1 MYRCAFLRVF
11 RIFASLNFSER
22 AAASAATKKMNNT
35 LAAQLAVM
43 LFCIIMSGYFSATET
58 AFSTFNRAKIKT
70 LAERGNKKASKVLK
84 IAENYDKLIST
95 VLIGNNIVNI
105 TLASLGTIVF
115 VNLMGDVGATVSTAV
130 ITVVVLIFGEISPK
144 SIAKDCPEKFA
155 MFSSSLISVLIK
167 VFTPLNF
174 LFSQWKKLLAK
185 MFKIQ
190 SDSKM
195 SQEELLTLV
204 EEVSQDGSIDSGEGD
219 LLRNA
224 IEFTE
229 LRAEDILTHR
239 VDLVGVSV
247 EATKEEIAALFTET
261 KYSRL
266 LVYKDNMDSIV
277 GVIHQKDLYEGT
289 GLTVKPLK
297 EIIAPAIYI
306 HQFEKI
312 NDILKTLQREKSH
325 VAVVVDEYGGTLG
338 IVTMEDILEE
348 LVGDIWDEH
357 DEVEEEFRQLSENT
371 YRVDCDVTMDDFC
384 AFFDIRAEYESVSLS
399 GWIMEQLER
408 VPEKGDKLTIDNL
421 DITVNE
427 IGSHRAESVIVKV
440 REKKTEDDE

>member
-1 MYRCAFLRVF
+1 MRFTRPP
-11 RIFASLNFSER
+11 FAKIIER
-22 AAASAATKKMNNT
+22 AVRQIPQNKKLYNT
-35 LAAQLAVM
+35 MAAQLAIM
-43 LFCIIMSGYFSATET
+43 LFCIIMSAYFSATET
-58 AFSTFNRAKIKT
+58 AFSTFNRAKLKP

-105 TLASLGTIVF
+105 ALASLGTLVF
-115 VNLMGDVGATVSTAV
+115 VNLIGDAGATVSTVV
-130 ITVVVLIFGEISPK
+130 ITVLVLIFGEISPK

-155 MFSSSLISVLIK
+155 MFAAPLIGFLMK

-174 LFSQWKKLLAK
+174 IFSQWKKLLAK
-185 MFKIQ
+185 MFRIQ

-195 SQEELLTLV
+195 SQEELLTIV
-204 EEVSQDGSIDSGEGD
+204 EEASQDGGIDSGEGD

-239 VDLVGVSV
+239 VDLEGVSV
-247 EATKEEIAALFTET
+247 EATKEEIAAAFTET

-266 LVYKDNMDSIV
+266 LVYKENMDSIV
-277 GVIHQKDLYEGT
+277 GVIHQKDLYSGT
-289 GLTVKPLK
+289 GLTKKPLK
-297 EIIAPAIYI
+297 DIIAPAIYI

-312 NDILKTLQREKSH
+312 SDILKTLQREKSH

-357 DEVEEEFRQLSENT
+357 DEVEEDFRQLSENT
-371 YRVDCDVTMDDFC
+371 YRVDCNVTMDDFC

-408 VPEKGDKLTIDNL
+408 VPEKGDRLQIENL

-440 REKKTEDDE
+440 NGKKTDDDE

>member
-1 MYRCAFLRVF
+1 M
-11 RIFASLNFSER
+11 
-22 AAASAATKKMNNT
+22 
-35 LAAQLAVM
+35 AAQLAIM
-43 LFCIIMSGYFSATET
+43 LFCIIMSAYFSATET
-58 AFSTFNRAKIKT
+58 AFSTFNRAKLKP

-84 IAENYDKLIST
+84 LAENYDKLIST
-95 VLIGNNIVNI
+95 ILIGNNIVNI
-105 TLASLGTIVF
+105 ALASLGTLVF
-115 VNLMGDVGATVSTAV
+115 VNLIGDAGATVSTVV
-130 ITVVVLIFGEISPK
+130 ITVLVLIFGEISPK

-155 MFSSSLISVLIK
+155 MFAAPLIGFLVK

-174 LFSQWKKLLAK
+174 IFSQWKKLLAK
-185 MFKIQ
+185 MFRIQ

-195 SQEELLTLV
+195 SQEELLTIV
-204 EEVSQDGSIDSGEGD
+204 EEASQDGGIDSGEGD

-239 VDLVGVSV
+239 VDLEGVSV
-247 EATKEEIAALFTET
+247 EATKEEIAAAFTET

-266 LVYKDNMDSIV
+266 LVYKENMDSIV
-277 GVIHQKDLYEGT
+277 GVIHQKDLYSGT
-289 GLTVKPLK
+289 GLTKKPLK
-297 EIIAPAIYI
+297 DIIAPAIHI

-312 NDILKTLQREKSH
+312 SDILKTLQREKSH

-357 DEVEEEFRQLSENT
+357 DEVEEDFRQLSENT
-371 YRVDCDVTMDDFC
+371 YRVDCNVTMDDFC

-408 VPEKGDKLTIDNL
+408 VPEKGDRLQIENL

-440 REKKTEDDE
+440 NGKKTDDDE

>member
-1 MYRCAFLRVF
+1 
-11 RIFASLNFSER
+11 
-22 AAASAATKKMNNT
+22 MNNT
-35 LAAQLAVM
+35 MAVQLAIM
-43 LFCIIMSGYFSATET
+43 LFCIIMSAYFSATET
-58 AFSTFNRAKIKT
+58 AFSTFNRAKLKP

-84 IAENYDKLIST
+84 LAENYDKLIST
-95 VLIGNNIVNI
+95 ILIGNNIVNI
-105 TLASLGTIVF
+105 ALASLGTLVF
-115 VNLMGDVGATVSTAV
+115 VNLIGDAGATVSTVV
-130 ITVVVLIFGEISPK
+130 ITVLVLIFGEISPK

-155 MFSSSLISVLIK
+155 MFAAPLIGFLVK

-174 LFSQWKKLLAK
+174 IFSQWKKLLAR
-185 MFKIQ
+185 MFRIQ

-195 SQEELLTLV
+195 SQEELLTIV
-204 EEVSQDGSIDSGEGD
+204 EEASQDGGIDSGEGD

-239 VDLVGVSV
+239 VDLEGVSV
-247 EATKEEIAALFTET
+247 EATKEEIAAAFTET

-266 LVYKDNMDSIV
+266 LVYKENMDSIV
-277 GVIHQKDLYEGT
+277 GVIHQKDLYSGT
-289 GLTVKPLK
+289 GLTKKPLK
-297 EIIAPAIYI
+297 DIIAPAIYI

-312 NDILKTLQREKSH
+312 SDILKTLQREKSH

-357 DEVEEEFRQLSENT
+357 DEVEEDFRQLSENT
-371 YRVDCDVTMDDFC
+371 YRVDCNVTMDDFC

-408 VPEKGDKLTIDNL
+408 VPERATDFKLKIL
-421 DITVNE
+421 I
-427 IGSHRAESVIVKV
+427 
-440 REKKTEDDE
+440 

>member
-1 MYRCAFLRVF
+1 MAV
-11 RIFASLNFSER
+11 
-22 AAASAATKKMNNT
+22 
-35 LAAQLAVM
+35 QLAIM
-43 LFCIIMSGYFSATET
+43 LFCIIMSAYFSATET
-58 AFSTFNRAKIKT
+58 AFSTFNRAKLKP

-84 IAENYDKLIST
+84 LAENYDKLIST
-95 VLIGNNIVNI
+95 ILIGNNIVNI
-105 TLASLGTIVF
+105 ALASLGTLVF
-115 VNLMGDVGATVSTAV
+115 VNLIGDAGATVSTVV
-130 ITVVVLIFGEISPK
+130 ITVLVLIFGEISPK

-155 MFSSSLISVLIK
+155 MFAAPLIGFLVK

-174 LFSQWKKLLAK
+174 IFSQWKKLLAR
-185 MFKIQ
+185 MFRIQ

-195 SQEELLTLV
+195 SQEELLTIV
-204 EEVSQDGSIDSGEGD
+204 EEASQDGGIDSGEGD

-239 VDLVGVSV
+239 VDLEGVSV
-247 EATKEEIAALFTET
+247 EATKEEIAAAFTET

-266 LVYKDNMDSIV
+266 LVYKENMDSIV
-277 GVIHQKDLYEGT
+277 GVIHQKDLYSGT
-289 GLTVKPLK
+289 GLTKKPLK
-297 EIIAPAIYI
+297 DIIAPAIHI

-312 NDILKTLQREKSH
+312 SDILKTLQREKSH

-357 DEVEEEFRQLSENT
+357 DEVEEDFRQLSENT
-371 YRVDCDVTMDDFC
+371 YRVDCNVTMDDFC

-408 VPEKGDKLTIDNL
+408 VPEKGDRLQIENL

-440 REKKTEDDE
+440 NGKKTDDDE

>member
-1 MYRCAFLRVF
+1 M
-11 RIFASLNFSER
+11 
-22 AAASAATKKMNNT
+22 
-35 LAAQLAVM
+35 AAQLAIM
-43 LFCIIMSGYFSATET
+43 LFCIIMSAYFSATET
-58 AFSTFNRAKIKT
+58 AFSTFNRAKLKT

-105 TLASLGTIVF
+105 TLASLGTLVF
-115 VNLMGDVGATVSTAV
+115 VNLIGDAGATVSTVV
-130 ITVVVLIFGEISPK
+130 ITVLVLIFGEISPK

-155 MFSSSLISVLIK
+155 MFAAPLIGFLVK

-174 LFSQWKKLLAK
+174 IFSQWKKLLAK
-185 MFKIQ
+185 MFRIQ

-195 SQEELLTLV
+195 SQEELLTIV
-204 EEVSQDGSIDSGEGD
+204 EEASQDGGIDSGEGD

-239 VDLVGVSV
+239 VDLEGVSV
-247 EATKEEIAALFTET
+247 EATKEEIAAAFTET

-266 LVYKDNMDSIV
+266 LVYKENMDSIV
-277 GVIHQKDLYEGT
+277 GVIHQKDLYSGT
-289 GLTVKPLK
+289 GLTKKPLK
-297 EIIAPAIYI
+297 DIIAPAIYI

-312 NDILKTLQREKSH
+312 SDILKTLQREKSH

-357 DEVEEEFRQLSENT
+357 DEVEEDFRQLSENT
-371 YRVDCDVTMDDFC
+371 YRVDCNVTMDDFC

-408 VPEKGDKLTIDNL
+408 VPEKGDRLQIENL

-440 REKKTEDDE
+440 NGKKTDDDE

>member
-1 MYRCAFLRVF
+1 MRFTRPP
-11 RIFASLNFSER
+11 FAKIIER
-22 AAASAATKKMNNT
+22 AVRQIPQNKKMNNT
-35 LAAQLAVM
+35 MAAQLAIM
-43 LFCIIMSGYFSATET
+43 LFCIIMSAYFSATET
-58 AFSTFNRAKIKT
+58 AFSTFNRAKLKP

-105 TLASLGTIVF
+105 ALASLGTLVF
-115 VNLMGDVGATVSTAV
+115 VNLIGDAGATVSTMV
-130 ITVVVLIFGEISPK
+130 ITVLVLIFGEISPK

-155 MFSSSLISVLIK
+155 MFAAPLIGFLMK

-174 LFSQWKKLLAK
+174 IFSQWKKLLAK
-185 MFKIQ
+185 MFRIQ

-195 SQEELLTLV
+195 SQEELLTIV
-204 EEVSQDGSIDSGEGD
+204 EEASQDGGIDSGEGD

-239 VDLVGVSV
+239 VDLEGVSV
-247 EATKEEIAALFTET
+247 EATKEEIAAAFTET

-266 LVYKDNMDSIV
+266 LVYKENMDSIV
-277 GVIHQKDLYEGT
+277 GVIHQKDLYSGT
-289 GLTVKPLK
+289 GLTKKPLK
-297 EIIAPAIYI
+297 DIIAPAIYI

-312 NDILKTLQREKSH
+312 SDILKTLQREKSH

-357 DEVEEEFRQLSENT
+357 DEVEEDFRQLSENT
-371 YRVDCDVTMDDFC
+371 YRVDCNVTMDDFC

-408 VPEKGDKLTIDNL
+408 VPEKGDRLQIENL

-440 REKKTEDDE
+440 NGKKTDDDE

>member
-1 MYRCAFLRVF
+1 M
-11 RIFASLNFSER
+11 
-22 AAASAATKKMNNT
+22 
-35 LAAQLAVM
+35 AAQLAIM
-43 LFCIIMSGYFSATET
+43 LFCIIMSAYFSATET
-58 AFSTFNRAKIKT
+58 AFSTFNRAKLKT

-105 TLASLGTIVF
+105 ALASLGTLVF
-115 VNLMGDVGATVSTAV
+115 VNLIGDAGATVSTVV
-130 ITVVVLIFGEISPK
+130 ITVLVLIFGEISPK

-155 MFSSSLISVLIK
+155 MFAAPLIGFLVK

-174 LFSQWKKLLAK
+174 IFSQWKKLLAK
-185 MFKIQ
+185 MFRIQ

-195 SQEELLTLV
+195 SQEELLTIV
-204 EEVSQDGSIDSGEGD
+204 EEASQDGGIDSGEGD

-239 VDLVGVSV
+239 VDLEGVSV
-247 EATKEEIAALFTET
+247 EATKEEIAAAFTET

-266 LVYKDNMDSIV
+266 LVYKENMDSIV
-277 GVIHQKDLYEGT
+277 GVIHQKDLYSGT
-289 GLTVKPLK
+289 GLTKKPLK
-297 EIIAPAIYI
+297 DIIAPAIYI

-312 NDILKTLQREKSH
+312 SDILKTLQREKSH

-357 DEVEEEFRQLSENT
+357 DEVEEDFRQLSENT
-371 YRVDCDVTMDDFC
+371 YRVDCNVTMDDFC

-408 VPEKGDKLTIDNL
+408 VPEKGDRLQIENL

-440 REKKTEDDE
+440 NVKKTDDDE

>member
-1 MYRCAFLRVF
+1 MRFTRPP
-11 RIFASLNFSER
+11 FAKIIER
-22 AAASAATKKMNNT
+22 AVRQIPQNKKMNNT
-35 LAAQLAVM
+35 MAVQLAIM
-43 LFCIIMSGYFSATET
+43 LFCIIMSAYFSATET
-58 AFSTFNRAKIKT
+58 AFSTFNRAKLKP

-84 IAENYDKLIST
+84 LAENYDKLIST
-95 VLIGNNIVNI
+95 ILIGNNIVNI
-105 TLASLGTIVF
+105 ALASLGTLVF
-115 VNLMGDVGATVSTAV
+115 VNLIGDAGATVSTV
-130 ITVVVLIFGEISPK
+130 VVTVLVLIFGEISPK

-155 MFSSSLISVLIK
+155 MFAAPLIGFLVK

-174 LFSQWKKLLAK
+174 IFSQWKKLLAR
-185 MFKIQ
+185 MFRIQ

-195 SQEELLTLV
+195 SQEELLTIV
-204 EEVSQDGSIDSGEGD
+204 EEASQDGGIDSGEGD

-239 VDLVGVSV
+239 VDLEGVSV
-247 EATKEEIAALFTET
+247 EATKEEIAAAFTET

-266 LVYKDNMDSIV
+266 LVYKENMDSIV
-277 GVIHQKDLYEGT
+277 GVIHQKDLYSGT
-289 GLTVKPLK
+289 GLTKKPLK
-297 EIIAPAIYI
+297 DIIAPAIYI

-312 NDILKTLQREKSH
+312 SDILKTLQREKSH

-357 DEVEEEFRQLSENT
+357 DEVEEDFRQLSENT
-371 YRVDCDVTMDDFC
+371 YRVDCNVTMDDFC
-384 AFFDIRAEYESVSLS
+384 AFFDIHAEYESVSLS

-408 VPEKGDKLTIDNL
+408 VPEKGDRLQIENL

-440 REKKTEDDE
+440 NGKKTDDDE

>member
-1 MYRCAFLRVF
+1 M
-11 RIFASLNFSER
+11 
-22 AAASAATKKMNNT
+22 
-35 LAAQLAVM
+35 AAQLAIM
-43 LFCIIMSGYFSATET
+43 LFCIIMSAYFSATET
-58 AFSTFNRAKIKT
+58 AFSTFNRAKLKP

-105 TLASLGTIVF
+105 ALASLGTLVF
-115 VNLMGDVGATVSTAV
+115 VNLIGDAGATVSTVV
-130 ITVVVLIFGEISPK
+130 ITVLVLIFGEISPK

-155 MFSSSLISVLIK
+155 MFAAPLIGFLMK

-174 LFSQWKKLLAK
+174 IFSQWKKLLAK
-185 MFKIQ
+185 MFRIQ

-195 SQEELLTLV
+195 SQEELLTIV
-204 EEVSQDGSIDSGEGD
+204 EEASQDGGIDSGEGD

-239 VDLVGVSV
+239 VDLEGVSV
-247 EATKEEIAALFTET
+247 EATKEEIAAAFTET

-266 LVYKDNMDSIV
+266 LVYKENMDSIV
-277 GVIHQKDLYEGT
+277 GVIHQKDLYSGT
-289 GLTVKPLK
+289 GLTKKPLK
-297 EIIAPAIYI
+297 DIIAPAIYI

-312 NDILKTLQREKSH
+312 SDILKTLQREKSH

-357 DEVEEEFRQLSENT
+357 DEVEEDFRQLSENT
-371 YRVDCDVTMDDFC
+371 YRVDCNVTMDDFC

-408 VPEKGDKLTIDNL
+408 VPEKGDRLQIENL

-440 REKKTEDDE
+440 NGKKTDDDE

>member
-1 MYRCAFLRVF
+1 MRFTRPP
-11 RIFASLNFSER
+11 FAKIIER
-22 AAASAATKKMNNT
+22 AVRQIPQNKKMNNT
-35 LAAQLAVM
+35 MAVQLAIM
-43 LFCIIMSGYFSATET
+43 LFCIIMSAYFSATET
-58 AFSTFNRAKIKT
+58 AFSTFNRAKLKP

-84 IAENYDKLIST
+84 LAENYDKLIST
-95 VLIGNNIVNI
+95 ILIGNNIVNI
-105 TLASLGTIVF
+105 ALASLGTLVF
-115 VNLMGDVGATVSTAV
+115 VNLIGDAGATVSTVV
-130 ITVVVLIFGEISPK
+130 ITVLVLIFGEISPK

-155 MFSSSLISVLIK
+155 MFAAPLIGFLVK

-174 LFSQWKKLLAK
+174 IFSQWKKLLAK
-185 MFKIQ
+185 MFRIQ

-195 SQEELLTLV
+195 SQEELLTIV
-204 EEVSQDGSIDSGEGD
+204 EEASQDGGIDSGEGD

-239 VDLVGVSV
+239 VDLEGVSV
-247 EATKEEIAALFTET
+247 EATKEEIAAAFTET

-266 LVYKDNMDSIV
+266 LVYKENMDSIV
-277 GVIHQKDLYEGT
+277 GVIHQKDLYSGT
-289 GLTVKPLK
+289 GLTKKPLK
-297 EIIAPAIYI
+297 DIIAPAIYI

-312 NDILKTLQREKSH
+312 SDILKTLQREKSH

-357 DEVEEEFRQLSENT
+357 DEVEEDFRQLSENT
-371 YRVDCDVTMDDFC
+371 YRVDCNVTMDDFC
-384 AFFDIRAEYESVSLS
+384 AFFDIHAEYESVSLS

-408 VPEKGDKLTIDNL
+408 VPEKGDRLQIENL

-440 REKKTEDDE
+440 NGKKTDDDE

>member
-1 MYRCAFLRVF
+1 M
-11 RIFASLNFSER
+11 
-22 AAASAATKKMNNT
+22 
-35 LAAQLAVM
+35 AAQLAIM
-43 LFCIIMSGYFSATET
+43 LFCIIMSAYFSATET
-58 AFSTFNRAKIKT
+58 AFSTFNRAKLKT

-105 TLASLGTIVF
+105 ALASLGTLVF
-115 VNLMGDVGATVSTAV
+115 VNLIGDAGATVSTVV
-130 ITVVVLIFGEISPK
+130 ITVLVLIFGEISPK

-155 MFSSSLISVLIK
+155 MFAAPLIGFLMK

-174 LFSQWKKLLAK
+174 IFSQWKKLLAK
-185 MFKIQ
+185 MFRIQ

-195 SQEELLTLV
+195 SQEELLTIV
-204 EEVSQDGSIDSGEGD
+204 EEASQDGGIDSGEGD

-239 VDLVGVSV
+239 VDLEGVSV
-247 EATKEEIAALFTET
+247 EATKEEIAAAFTET

-266 LVYKDNMDSIV
+266 LVYKENMDSIV
-277 GVIHQKDLYEGT
+277 GVIHQKDLYSGT
-289 GLTVKPLK
+289 GLTKKPLK
-297 EIIAPAIYI
+297 DIIAPAIYI

-312 NDILKTLQREKSH
+312 SDILKTLQREKSH

-357 DEVEEEFRQLSENT
+357 DEVEEDFRQLSENT
-371 YRVDCDVTMDDFC
+371 YRVDCNVTMDDFC

-408 VPEKGDKLTIDNL
+408 VPEKGDRLQIENL

-440 REKKTEDDE
+440 NGKKTDDDE

>member
-1 MYRCAFLRVF
+1 MF
-11 RIFASLNFSER
+11 R
-22 AAASAATKKMNNT
+22 
-35 LAAQLAVM
+35 
-43 LFCIIMSGYFSATET
+43 
-58 AFSTFNRAKIKT
+58 
-70 LAERGNKKASKVLK
+70 
-84 IAENYDKLIST
+84 
-95 VLIGNNIVNI
+95 
-105 TLASLGTIVF
+105 
-115 VNLMGDVGATVSTAV
+115 
-130 ITVVVLIFGEISPK
+130 
-144 SIAKDCPEKFA
+144 
-155 MFSSSLISVLIK
+155 
-167 VFTPLNF
+167 
-174 LFSQWKKLLAK
+174 
-185 MFKIQ
+185 IQ

-195 SQEELLTLV
+195 SQEELLTIV
-204 EEVSQDGSIDSGEGD
+204 EEASQDGGIDSGEGD

-239 VDLVGVSV
+239 VDLEGVSV
-247 EATKEEIAALFTET
+247 EATKEEIAAAFTET

-266 LVYKDNMDSIV
+266 LVYKENMDSIV
-277 GVIHQKDLYEGT
+277 GVIHQKDLYSGT
-289 GLTVKPLK
+289 GLTKKPLK
-297 EIIAPAIYI
+297 DIIAPAIYI

-312 NDILKTLQREKSH
+312 SDILKTLQREKSH

-357 DEVEEEFRQLSENT
+357 DEVEEDFRQLSENT
-371 YRVDCDVTMDDFC
+371 YRVDCNVTMDDFC

-408 VPEKGDKLTIDNL
+408 VPEKGDRLQIENL

-440 REKKTEDDE
+440 NGKKTDDDE

>member
-1 MYRCAFLRVF
+1 M
-11 RIFASLNFSER
+11 
-22 AAASAATKKMNNT
+22 
-35 LAAQLAVM
+35 AAQLAIM
-43 LFCIIMSGYFSATET
+43 LFCIIMSAYFSATET
-58 AFSTFNRAKIKT
+58 AFSTFNRAKLKP

-105 TLASLGTIVF
+105 ALASLGTLVF
-115 VNLMGDVGATVSTAV
+115 VNLIGDAGATVSTMV
-130 ITVVVLIFGEISPK
+130 ITVLVLIFGEISPK

-155 MFSSSLISVLIK
+155 MFAAPLIGFLVK

-174 LFSQWKKLLAK
+174 IFSQWKKLLAK
-185 MFKIQ
+185 MFRIQ

-195 SQEELLTLV
+195 SQEELLTIV
-204 EEVSQDGSIDSGEGD
+204 EEASQDGGIDSGEGD

-239 VDLVGVSV
+239 VDLEGVSV
-247 EATKEEIAALFTET
+247 EATKEEIAAAFTET

-266 LVYKDNMDSIV
+266 LVYKENMDSIV
-277 GVIHQKDLYEGT
+277 GVIHQKDLYSGT
-289 GLTVKPLK
+289 GLTKKPLK
-297 EIIAPAIYI
+297 DIIAPAIYI

-312 NDILKTLQREKSH
+312 SDILKTLQREKSH

-357 DEVEEEFRQLSENT
+357 DEVEEVFRQLSENT
-371 YRVDCDVTMDDFC
+371 YRVDCNVTMDDFC

-408 VPEKGDKLTIDNL
+408 VPEKGDRLQIENL

-440 REKKTEDDE
+440 NGKKTDDDE

>member
-1 MYRCAFLRVF
+1 MRFTRPP
-11 RIFASLNFSER
+11 FAKIIER
-22 AAASAATKKMNNT
+22 AVRQIPQNKKMNNT
-35 LAAQLAVM
+35 MAVQLAIM
-43 LFCIIMSGYFSATET
+43 LFCIIMSAYFSATET
-58 AFSTFNRAKIKT
+58 AFSTFNRAKLKP

-84 IAENYDKLIST
+84 LAENYDKLIST
-95 VLIGNNIVNI
+95 ILIGNNIVNI
-105 TLASLGTIVF
+105 ALASLGTLVF
-115 VNLMGDVGATVSTAV
+115 VNLIGDAGATVSTVV
-130 ITVVVLIFGEISPK
+130 ITVLVLIFGEISPK

-155 MFSSSLISVLIK
+155 MFAAPLIGFLVK

-174 LFSQWKKLLAK
+174 IFSQWKKLLAR
-185 MFKIQ
+185 MFRIQ

-195 SQEELLTLV
+195 SQEELLTIV
-204 EEVSQDGSIDSGEGD
+204 EEASQDGGIDSGEGD

-239 VDLVGVSV
+239 VDLEGVSV
-247 EATKEEIAALFTET
+247 EATKEEIAAAFTET

-266 LVYKDNMDSIV
+266 LVYKENMDSIV
-277 GVIHQKDLYEGT
+277 GVIHQKDLYSGT
-289 GLTVKPLK
+289 GLTKKPLK
-297 EIIAPAIYI
+297 DIIAPAIHI

-312 NDILKTLQREKSH
+312 SDILKTLQREKSH

-357 DEVEEEFRQLSENT
+357 DEVEEDFRQLSENT
-371 YRVDCDVTMDDFC
+371 YRVDCNVTMDDFC

-408 VPEKGDKLTIDNL
+408 VPEKGDRLQIENL

-440 REKKTEDDE
+440 NGKKTDDDE

>member
-1 MYRCAFLRVF
+1 M
-11 RIFASLNFSER
+11 
-22 AAASAATKKMNNT
+22 
-35 LAAQLAVM
+35 AAQLAIM
-43 LFCIIMSGYFSATET
+43 LFCIIMSAYFSATET
-58 AFSTFNRAKIKT
+58 AFSTFNRAKLKT

-105 TLASLGTIVF
+105 TLASLGTLVF
-115 VNLMGDVGATVSTAV
+115 VNLIGDAGATVSTVV
-130 ITVVVLIFGEISPK
+130 ITVLVLVFGEISPK

-155 MFSSSLISVLIK
+155 MFAAPLIGFLVK

-174 LFSQWKKLLAK
+174 IFSQWKKLLAK
-185 MFKIQ
+185 MFRIQ

-195 SQEELLTLV
+195 SQEELLTIV
-204 EEVSQDGSIDSGEGD
+204 EEASQDGGIDSGEGD

-239 VDLVGVSV
+239 VDLEGVSV
-247 EATKEEIAALFTET
+247 EATKEEIAAAFTET

-266 LVYKDNMDSIV
+266 LVYKENMDSIV
-277 GVIHQKDLYEGT
+277 GVIHQKDLYSGT
-289 GLTVKPLK
+289 GLTKKPLK
-297 EIIAPAIYI
+297 DIIAPAIYI

-312 NDILKTLQREKSH
+312 SDILKTLQMEKSH

-357 DEVEEEFRQLSENT
+357 DEVEEDFRQLSENT
-371 YRVDCDVTMDDFC
+371 YRVDCNVTMDDFC

-408 VPEKGDKLTIDNL
+408 VPEKGDRLQIENL

-440 REKKTEDDE
+440 NEKKTEDDE

>member
-1 MYRCAFLRVF
+1 MAV
-11 RIFASLNFSER
+11 
-22 AAASAATKKMNNT
+22 
-35 LAAQLAVM
+35 QLAIM
-43 LFCIIMSGYFSATET
+43 LFCIIMSAYFSATET
-58 AFSTFNRAKIKT
+58 AFSTFNRAKLKP

-84 IAENYDKLIST
+84 LAENYDKLIST
-95 VLIGNNIVNI
+95 ILIGNNIVNI
-105 TLASLGTIVF
+105 ALASLGTLVF
-115 VNLMGDVGATVSTAV
+115 VNLIGDAGATVSTV
-130 ITVVVLIFGEISPK
+130 VVTVLVLIFGEISPK

-155 MFSSSLISVLIK
+155 MFAAPLIGFLVK

-174 LFSQWKKLLAK
+174 IFSQWKKLLAR
-185 MFKIQ
+185 MFRIQ

-195 SQEELLTLV
+195 SQEELLTIV
-204 EEVSQDGSIDSGEGD
+204 EEASQDGGIDSGEGD

-239 VDLVGVSV
+239 VDLEGVSV
-247 EATKEEIAALFTET
+247 EATKEEIAAAFTET

-266 LVYKDNMDSIV
+266 LVYKENMDSIV
-277 GVIHQKDLYEGT
+277 GVIHQKDLYSGT
-289 GLTVKPLK
+289 GLTKKPLK
-297 EIIAPAIYI
+297 DIIAPAIYI

-312 NDILKTLQREKSH
+312 SDILKTLQREKSH

-357 DEVEEEFRQLSENT
+357 DEVEEDFRQLSENT
-371 YRVDCDVTMDDFC
+371 YRVDCNVTMDDFC
-384 AFFDIRAEYESVSLS
+384 AFFDIHAEYESVSLS
-399 GWIMEQLER
+399 GWIMEQLEH
-408 VPEKGDKLTIDNL
+408 VPEKGDRLQIENL

-440 REKKTEDDE
+440 NGKKTDDDE

>member
-1 MYRCAFLRVF
+1 MRFTRPP
-11 RIFASLNFSER
+11 FAKIIER
-22 AAASAATKKMNNT
+22 AVRQIPQNKKMNNT
-35 LAAQLAVM
+35 MAVQLAIM
-43 LFCIIMSGYFSATET
+43 LFCIIMSAYFSATET
-58 AFSTFNRAKIKT
+58 AFSTFNRAKLKP

-84 IAENYDKLIST
+84 LAENYDKLIST
-95 VLIGNNIVNI
+95 ILIGNNIVNI
-105 TLASLGTIVF
+105 ALASLGTLVF
-115 VNLMGDVGATVSTAV
+115 VNLIGDAGATVSTVV
-130 ITVVVLIFGEISPK
+130 ITVLVLIFGEISPK

-155 MFSSSLISVLIK
+155 MFAAPLIGFLVK

-174 LFSQWKKLLAK
+174 IFSQWKKLLAR
-185 MFKIQ
+185 MFRIQ

-195 SQEELLTLV
+195 SQEELLTIV
-204 EEVSQDGSIDSGEGD
+204 EEASQDGGIDSGEGD

-239 VDLVGVSV
+239 VDLEGVSV
-247 EATKEEIAALFTET
+247 EATKEEIAAAFTET

-266 LVYKDNMDSIV
+266 LVYKENMDSIV
-277 GVIHQKDLYEGT
+277 GVIHQKDLYSGT
-289 GLTVKPLK
+289 GLTKKPLK
-297 EIIAPAIYI
+297 DIIAPAIYI

-312 NDILKTLQREKSH
+312 SDILKTLQREKSH

-357 DEVEEEFRQLSENT
+357 DEVEEDFRQLSENT
-371 YRVDCDVTMDDFC
+371 YRVDCNVTMDDFC

-408 VPEKGDKLTIDNL
+408 VPEKGDRLQIENL

-440 REKKTEDDE
+440 NGKKTDDDE

>member
-1 MYRCAFLRVF
+1 MAV
-11 RIFASLNFSER
+11 
-22 AAASAATKKMNNT
+22 
-35 LAAQLAVM
+35 QLAIM
-43 LFCIIMSGYFSATET
+43 LFCIIMSAYFSATET
-58 AFSTFNRAKIKT
+58 AFSTFNRAKLKP

-84 IAENYDKLIST
+84 LAENYDKLIST
-95 VLIGNNIVNI
+95 ILIGNNIVNI
-105 TLASLGTIVF
+105 ALASLGTLVF
-115 VNLMGDVGATVSTAV
+115 VNLIGDAGATVSTVV
-130 ITVVVLIFGEISPK
+130 ITVLVLIFGEISPK

-155 MFSSSLISVLIK
+155 MFAAPLIGFLVK

-174 LFSQWKKLLAK
+174 IFSQWKKLLAK
-185 MFKIQ
+185 MFRIQ

-195 SQEELLTLV
+195 SQEELLTIV
-204 EEVSQDGSIDSGEGD
+204 EEASQDGGIDSGEGD

-239 VDLVGVSV
+239 VDLEGVSV
-247 EATKEEIAALFTET
+247 EATKEEIAAAFTET

-266 LVYKDNMDSIV
+266 LVYKENMDSIV
-277 GVIHQKDLYEGT
+277 GVIHQKDLYSGT
-289 GLTVKPLK
+289 GLTKKPLK
-297 EIIAPAIYI
+297 DIIAPAIYI

-312 NDILKTLQREKSH
+312 SDILKTLQREKSH

-357 DEVEEEFRQLSENT
+357 DEVEEDFRQLSENT
-371 YRVDCDVTMDDFC
+371 YRVDCNVTMDDFC

-408 VPEKGDKLTIDNL
+408 VPEKGDRLQIENL

-440 REKKTEDDE
+440 NGKKTDDDE

>member
-1 MYRCAFLRVF
+1 M
-11 RIFASLNFSER
+11 
-22 AAASAATKKMNNT
+22 
-35 LAAQLAVM
+35 AAQLAIM
-43 LFCIIMSGYFSATET
+43 LFCIIMSAYFSATET
-58 AFSTFNRAKIKT
+58 AFSTFNRAKLKP

-84 IAENYDKLIST
+84 LAENYDKLIST
-95 VLIGNNIVNI
+95 ILIGNNIVNI
-105 TLASLGTIVF
+105 ALASLSTLVF
-115 VNLMGDVGATVSTAV
+115 VNLIGDAGATVSTVV
-130 ITVVVLIFGEISPK
+130 ITVLVLIFGEISPK

-155 MFSSSLISVLIK
+155 MFAAPLIGFLVK

-174 LFSQWKKLLAK
+174 IFSQWKKLLAR
-185 MFKIQ
+185 MFRIQ

-195 SQEELLTLV
+195 SQEELLTIV
-204 EEVSQDGSIDSGEGD
+204 EEASQDGGIDSGEGD

-239 VDLVGVSV
+239 VDLEGVSV
-247 EATKEEIAALFTET
+247 EATKEEIAAAFTET

-266 LVYKDNMDSIV
+266 LVYKENMDSIV
-277 GVIHQKDLYEGT
+277 GVIHQKDLYSGT
-289 GLTVKPLK
+289 GLTKKPLK
-297 EIIAPAIYI
+297 DIIAPAIYI

-312 NDILKTLQREKSH
+312 SDILKTLQREKSH

-357 DEVEEEFRQLSENT
+357 DEVEEDFRQLSENT
-371 YRVDCDVTMDDFC
+371 YRVDCNVTMDDFC

-408 VPEKGDKLTIDNL
+408 VPEKGDRLQIENL

-440 REKKTEDDE
+440 NGKKTDDDE

>member
-1 MYRCAFLRVF
+1 
-11 RIFASLNFSER
+11 
-22 AAASAATKKMNNT
+22 
-35 LAAQLAVM
+35 M
-43 LFCIIMSGYFSATET
+43 LFCIIMSAYFSATET
-58 AFSTFNRAKIKT
+58 AFSTFNRAKLKT

-105 TLASLGTIVF
+105 TLASLGTLVF
-115 VNLMGDVGATVSTAV
+115 VNLIGDAGATVSTVV
-130 ITVVVLIFGEISPK
+130 ITVLVLVFGEISPK

-155 MFSSSLISVLIK
+155 MFAAPLIGFLVK

-174 LFSQWKKLLAK
+174 IFSQWKKLLAK
-185 MFKIQ
+185 MFRIQ

-195 SQEELLTLV
+195 SQEELLTIV
-204 EEVSQDGSIDSGEGD
+204 EEASQDGGIDSGEGD

-239 VDLVGVSV
+239 VDLEGVSV
-247 EATKEEIAALFTET
+247 EATKEEIAAAFTET

-266 LVYKDNMDSIV
+266 LVYKENMDSIV
-277 GVIHQKDLYEGT
+277 GVIHQKDLYSGT
-289 GLTVKPLK
+289 GLTKKPLK
-297 EIIAPAIYI
+297 DIIAPAIYI

-312 NDILKTLQREKSH
+312 SDILKTLQMEKSH

-357 DEVEEEFRQLSENT
+357 DEVEEDFRQLSENT
-371 YRVDCDVTMDDFC
+371 YRVDCNVTMDDFC

-408 VPEKGDKLTIDNL
+408 VPEKGDRLQIENL

-440 REKKTEDDE
+440 NEKKTEDDE

>member
-1 MYRCAFLRVF
+1 
-11 RIFASLNFSER
+11 
-22 AAASAATKKMNNT
+22 MNNT
-35 LAAQLAVM
+35 MAVQLAIM
-43 LFCIIMSGYFSATET
+43 LFCIIMSAYFSATET
-58 AFSTFNRAKIKT
+58 AFSTFNRAKLKP

-84 IAENYDKLIST
+84 LAENYDKLIST
-95 VLIGNNIVNI
+95 ILIGNNIVNI
-105 TLASLGTIVF
+105 ALASLGTLVF
-115 VNLMGDVGATVSTAV
+115 VNLIGDAGATVSTVV
-130 ITVVVLIFGEISPK
+130 ITVLVLIFGEISPK

-155 MFSSSLISVLIK
+155 MFAAPLIGFLVK

-174 LFSQWKKLLAK
+174 IFSQWKKLLAR
-185 MFKIQ
+185 MFRIQ

-195 SQEELLTLV
+195 SQEELLTIV
-204 EEVSQDGSIDSGEGD
+204 EEASQDGGIDSGEGD

-239 VDLVGVSV
+239 VDLEGVSV
-247 EATKEEIAALFTET
+247 EATKEEIAAAFTET

-266 LVYKDNMDSIV
+266 LVYKENMDSIV
-277 GVIHQKDLYEGT
+277 GVIHQKDLYSGT
-289 GLTVKPLK
+289 GLTKKPLK
-297 EIIAPAIYI
+297 DIIAPAIYI

-312 NDILKTLQREKSH
+312 SDILKTLQREKSH

-357 DEVEEEFRQLSENT
+357 DEVEEDFRQLSENT
-371 YRVDCDVTMDDFC
+371 YRVDCNVTMDDFC

-408 VPEKGDKLTIDNL
+408 VPEKGDRLQIENL

-440 REKKTEDDE
+440 NGKKTDDDE

>member
-1 MYRCAFLRVF
+1 
-11 RIFASLNFSER
+11 
-22 AAASAATKKMNNT
+22 MNNT
-35 LAAQLAVM
+35 MAVQLAIM
-43 LFCIIMSGYFSATET
+43 LFCIIMSAYFSATET
-58 AFSTFNRAKIKT
+58 AFSTFNRAKLKP

-84 IAENYDKLIST
+84 LAENYDKLIST
-95 VLIGNNIVNI
+95 ILIGNNIVNI
-105 TLASLGTIVF
+105 ALASLGTLVF
-115 VNLMGDVGATVSTAV
+115 VNLIGDAGATVSTVV
-130 ITVVVLIFGEISPK
+130 ITVLVLIFGEISPK

-155 MFSSSLISVLIK
+155 MFAAPLIGFLVK

-174 LFSQWKKLLAK
+174 IFSQWKKLLAR
-185 MFKIQ
+185 MFRIQ

-195 SQEELLTLV
+195 SQEELLTIV
-204 EEVSQDGSIDSGEGD
+204 EEASQDGGIDSGEGD

-239 VDLVGVSV
+239 VDLEGVSV
-247 EATKEEIAALFTET
+247 EATKEEIAAAFTET

-266 LVYKDNMDSIV
+266 LVYKENMDSIV
-277 GVIHQKDLYEGT
+277 GVIHQKDLYSGT
-289 GLTVKPLK
+289 GLTKKPLK
-297 EIIAPAIYI
+297 DIIAPAIYI

-312 NDILKTLQREKSH
+312 SDILKTLQREKSH

-357 DEVEEEFRQLSENT
+357 DEVEEDFRQLSENT
-371 YRVDCDVTMDDFC
+371 YRVDCNVTMDDFC
-384 AFFDIRAEYESVSLS
+384 AFFDIHAEYESVSLS

-408 VPEKGDKLTIDNL
+408 VPEKGDRLQIENL

-440 REKKTEDDE
+440 NGKKTDDDE

>member
-1 MYRCAFLRVF
+1 MRFTRPP
-11 RIFASLNFSER
+11 FAKIIER
-22 AAASAATKKMNNT
+22 AVRQIPQNKKMNNT
-35 LAAQLAVM
+35 MAAQLAIM
-43 LFCIIMSGYFSATET
+43 LFCIIMSAYFSATET
-58 AFSTFNRAKIKT
+58 AFSTFNRAKLKT

-105 TLASLGTIVF
+105 TLASLGTLVF
-115 VNLMGDVGATVSTAV
+115 VNLIGDAGATVSTVV
-130 ITVVVLIFGEISPK
+130 ITVLVLIFGEISPK

-155 MFSSSLISVLIK
+155 MFAAPLIGFLVK

-174 LFSQWKKLLAK
+174 IFSQWKKLLAK
-185 MFKIQ
+185 MFRIQ

-195 SQEELLTLV
+195 SQEELLTIV
-204 EEVSQDGSIDSGEGD
+204 EEASQDGGIDSGEGD

-239 VDLVGVSV
+239 VDLEGVSV
-247 EATKEEIAALFTET
+247 EATKEEIAAAFTET

-266 LVYKDNMDSIV
+266 LVYKENMDSIV
-277 GVIHQKDLYEGT
+277 GVIHQKDLYSGT
-289 GLTVKPLK
+289 GLTKKPLK
-297 EIIAPAIYI
+297 DIIAPAIYI

-312 NDILKTLQREKSH
+312 SDILKTLQREKSH

-357 DEVEEEFRQLSENT
+357 DEVEEDFRQLSENT
-371 YRVDCDVTMDDFC
+371 YRVDCNVTMDDFC

-408 VPEKGDKLTIDNL
+408 VPEKGDRLQIENL

-440 REKKTEDDE
+440 NGKKTDDDE

>member
-1 MYRCAFLRVF
+1 MAV
-11 RIFASLNFSER
+11 
-22 AAASAATKKMNNT
+22 
-35 LAAQLAVM
+35 QLAIM
-43 LFCIIMSGYFSATET
+43 LFCIIMSAYFSATET
-58 AFSTFNRAKIKT
+58 AFSTFNRAKLKP

-84 IAENYDKLIST
+84 LAENYDKLIST
-95 VLIGNNIVNI
+95 ILIGNNIVNI
-105 TLASLGTIVF
+105 ALASLGTLVF
-115 VNLMGDVGATVSTAV
+115 VNLIGDAGATVSTVV
-130 ITVVVLIFGEISPK
+130 ITVLVLIFGEISPK

-155 MFSSSLISVLIK
+155 MFAAPLIGFLVK

-174 LFSQWKKLLAK
+174 IFSQWKKLLAR
-185 MFKIQ
+185 MFRIQ

-195 SQEELLTLV
+195 SQEELLTIV
-204 EEVSQDGSIDSGEGD
+204 EEASQDGGIDSGEGD

-239 VDLVGVSV
+239 VDLEGVSV
-247 EATKEEIAALFTET
+247 EATKEEIAAAFTKT

-266 LVYKDNMDSIV
+266 LVYKENMDSIV
-277 GVIHQKDLYEGT
+277 GVIHQKDLYSGT
-289 GLTVKPLK
+289 GLTKKPLK
-297 EIIAPAIYI
+297 DIIAPAIYI

-312 NDILKTLQREKSH
+312 SDILKTLQREKSH

-357 DEVEEEFRQLSENT
+357 DEVEEDFRQLSENT
-371 YRVDCDVTMDDFC
+371 YRVDCNVTMDDFC
-384 AFFDIRAEYESVSLS
+384 AFFDIHAEYESVSLS

-408 VPEKGDKLTIDNL
+408 VPEKGDRLQIENL

-440 REKKTEDDE
+440 NGKKTDDDE

>member
-1 MYRCAFLRVF
+1 
-11 RIFASLNFSER
+11 
-22 AAASAATKKMNNT
+22 
-35 LAAQLAVM
+35 M
-43 LFCIIMSGYFSATET
+43 LFCIIMSAYFSATET
-58 AFSTFNRAKIKT
+58 AFSTFNRAKLKP

-84 IAENYDKLIST
+84 LAENYDKLIST
-95 VLIGNNIVNI
+95 ILIGNNIVNI
-105 TLASLGTIVF
+105 ALASLSTLVF
-115 VNLMGDVGATVSTAV
+115 VNLIGDAGATVSTVV
-130 ITVVVLIFGEISPK
+130 ITVLVLIFGEISPK

-155 MFSSSLISVLIK
+155 MFAAPLIGFLVK

-174 LFSQWKKLLAK
+174 IFSQWKKLLAR
-185 MFKIQ
+185 MFRIQ

-195 SQEELLTLV
+195 SQEELLTIV
-204 EEVSQDGSIDSGEGD
+204 EEASQDGGIDSGEGD

-239 VDLVGVSV
+239 VDLEGVSV
-247 EATKEEIAALFTET
+247 EATKEEIAAAFTET

-266 LVYKDNMDSIV
+266 LVYKENMDSIV
-277 GVIHQKDLYEGT
+277 GVIHQKDLYSGT
-289 GLTVKPLK
+289 GLTKKPLK
-297 EIIAPAIYI
+297 DIIAPAIYI

-312 NDILKTLQREKSH
+312 SDILKTLQREKSH

-357 DEVEEEFRQLSENT
+357 DEVEEDFRQLSENT
-371 YRVDCDVTMDDFC
+371 YRVDCNVTMDDFC

-408 VPEKGDKLTIDNL
+408 VPEKGDRLQIENL

-440 REKKTEDDE
+440 NGKKTDDDE

>member
-1 MYRCAFLRVF
+1 MAV
-11 RIFASLNFSER
+11 
-22 AAASAATKKMNNT
+22 
-35 LAAQLAVM
+35 QLAIM
-43 LFCIIMSGYFSATET
+43 LFCIIMSAYFSATET
-58 AFSTFNRAKIKT
+58 AFSTFNRAKLKP

-84 IAENYDKLIST
+84 LAENYDKLIST
-95 VLIGNNIVNI
+95 ILIGNNIVNI
-105 TLASLGTIVF
+105 ALASLGTLVF
-115 VNLMGDVGATVSTAV
+115 VNLIGDAGATVSTVV
-130 ITVVVLIFGEISPK
+130 ITVLVLIFGEISPK

-155 MFSSSLISVLIK
+155 MFAAPLIGFLVK

-174 LFSQWKKLLAK
+174 IFSQWKKLLAK
-185 MFKIQ
+185 MFRIQ

-195 SQEELLTLV
+195 SQEELLTIV
-204 EEVSQDGSIDSGEGD
+204 EEASQDGGIDSGEGD

-239 VDLVGVSV
+239 VDLEGVSV
-247 EATKEEIAALFTET
+247 EATKEEIAAAFTET

-266 LVYKDNMDSIV
+266 LVYKENMDSIV
-277 GVIHQKDLYEGT
+277 GVIHQKDLYSGT
-289 GLTVKPLK
+289 GLTKKPLK
-297 EIIAPAIYI
+297 DIIAPAIYI

-312 NDILKTLQREKSH
+312 SDILKTLQREKSH

-357 DEVEEEFRQLSENT
+357 DEVEEDFRQLSENT
-371 YRVDCDVTMDDFC
+371 YRVDCNVTMDDFC
-384 AFFDIRAEYESVSLS
+384 AFFDIHAEYESVSLS

-408 VPEKGDKLTIDNL
+408 VPEKGDRLQIENL

-440 REKKTEDDE
+440 NGKKTDDDE

>member
-1 MYRCAFLRVF
+1 MRFTRPP
-11 RIFASLNFSER
+11 FAKIIER
-22 AAASAATKKMNNT
+22 AVRQIPQNKKMNNT
-35 LAAQLAVM
+35 MAAQLAIM
-43 LFCIIMSGYFSATET
+43 LFCIIMSAYFSATET
-58 AFSTFNRAKIKT
+58 AFSTFNRAKLKT

-105 TLASLGTIVF
+105 ALASLGTLVF
-115 VNLMGDVGATVSTAV
+115 VNLIGDAGATVSTVV
-130 ITVVVLIFGEISPK
+130 ITVLVLIFGEISPK

-155 MFSSSLISVLIK
+155 MFAAPLIGFLMK

-174 LFSQWKKLLAK
+174 IFSQWKKLLAK
-185 MFKIQ
+185 MFRIQ

-195 SQEELLTLV
+195 SQEELLTIV
-204 EEVSQDGSIDSGEGD
+204 EEASQDGGIDSGEGD

-239 VDLVGVSV
+239 VDLEGVSV
-247 EATKEEIAALFTET
+247 EATKEEIAAAFTET

-266 LVYKDNMDSIV
+266 LVYKENMDSIV
-277 GVIHQKDLYEGT
+277 GVIHQKDLYSGT
-289 GLTVKPLK
+289 GLTKKPLK
-297 EIIAPAIYI
+297 DIIAPAIYI

-312 NDILKTLQREKSH
+312 SDILKTLQREKSH

-357 DEVEEEFRQLSENT
+357 DEVEEDFRQLSENT
-371 YRVDCDVTMDDFC
+371 YRVDCNVTMDDFC

-408 VPEKGDKLTIDNL
+408 VPEKGDRLQIENL

-440 REKKTEDDE
+440 NVKKTDDDE

>member
-1 MYRCAFLRVF
+1 MAV
-11 RIFASLNFSER
+11 
-22 AAASAATKKMNNT
+22 
-35 LAAQLAVM
+35 QLAIM
-43 LFCIIMSGYFSATET
+43 LFCIIMSAYFSATET
-58 AFSTFNRAKIKT
+58 AFSTFNRAKLKP

-84 IAENYDKLIST
+84 LAENYDKLIST
-95 VLIGNNIVNI
+95 ILIGNNIVNI
-105 TLASLGTIVF
+105 ALASLGTLVF
-115 VNLMGDVGATVSTAV
+115 VNLIGDAGATVSTVV
-130 ITVVVLIFGEISPK
+130 ITVLVLIFGEISPK

-155 MFSSSLISVLIK
+155 MFAAPLIGFLVK

-174 LFSQWKKLLAK
+174 IFSQWKKLLAR
-185 MFKIQ
+185 MFRIQ

-195 SQEELLTLV
+195 SQEELLTIV
-204 EEVSQDGSIDSGEGD
+204 EEASQDGGIDSGEGD

-239 VDLVGVSV
+239 VDLEGVSV
-247 EATKEEIAALFTET
+247 EATKEEIAAAFTET

-266 LVYKDNMDSIV
+266 LVYKENMDSIV
-277 GVIHQKDLYEGT
+277 GVIHQKDLYSGT
-289 GLTVKPLK
+289 GLTKKPLK
-297 EIIAPAIYI
+297 DIIAPAIYI

-312 NDILKTLQREKSH
+312 SDILKTLQREKSH

-357 DEVEEEFRQLSENT
+357 DEVEEDFRQLSENT
-371 YRVDCDVTMDDFC
+371 YRVDCNVTMDDFC

-408 VPEKGDKLTIDNL
+408 VPEKGDRLQIENL

-440 REKKTEDDE
+440 NGKKTDDDE

>member
-1 MYRCAFLRVF
+1 MRFTRPP
-11 RIFASLNFSER
+11 FAKIIER
-22 AAASAATKKMNNT
+22 AVRQIPQNKKMNNT
-35 LAAQLAVM
+35 MAAQLAIM
-43 LFCIIMSGYFSATET
+43 LFCIIMSAYFSATET
-58 AFSTFNRAKIKT
+58 AFSTFNRAKLKP
-70 LAERGNKKASKVLK
+70 LAERGNKKASTVLK

-105 TLASLGTIVF
+105 ALASLGTLVF
-115 VNLMGDVGATVSTAV
+115 VNLIGDAGATVSTMV
-130 ITVVVLIFGEISPK
+130 ITVLVLIFGEISPK

-155 MFSSSLISVLIK
+155 MFAAPLIGFLMK

-174 LFSQWKKLLAK
+174 IFSQWKKLLAK
-185 MFKIQ
+185 MFRIQ

-195 SQEELLTLV
+195 SQEELLTIV
-204 EEVSQDGSIDSGEGD
+204 EEASQDGGIDSGEGD

-239 VDLVGVSV
+239 VDLEGVSV
-247 EATKEEIAALFTET
+247 EATKEEIAAAFTET

-266 LVYKDNMDSIV
+266 LVYKENMDSIV
-277 GVIHQKDLYEGT
+277 GVIHQKDLYSGT
-289 GLTVKPLK
+289 GLTKKPLK
-297 EIIAPAIYI
+297 DIIAPAIYI

-312 NDILKTLQREKSH
+312 SDILKTLQREKSH

-357 DEVEEEFRQLSENT
+357 DEVEEDFRQLSENT
-371 YRVDCDVTMDDFC
+371 YRVDCNVTMDDFC

-408 VPEKGDKLTIDNL
+408 VPEKGDRLQIENL

-440 REKKTEDDE
+440 NGKKTDDDE

>member
-1 MYRCAFLRVF
+1 MRFTRPP
-11 RIFASLNFSER
+11 FAKIIER
-22 AAASAATKKMNNT
+22 AVRQIPQNKKMNNT
-35 LAAQLAVM
+35 MAAQLAIM
-43 LFCIIMSGYFSATET
+43 LFCIIMSAYFSATET
-58 AFSTFNRAKIKT
+58 AFSTFNRAKLKT

-105 TLASLGTIVF
+105 TLASLGTLVF
-115 VNLMGDVGATVSTAV
+115 VNLIGDAGATVSTVV
-130 ITVVVLIFGEISPK
+130 ITVLVLIFGEISPK

-155 MFSSSLISVLIK
+155 MFAAPLIGFLVK

-174 LFSQWKKLLAK
+174 IFSQWKKLLAK
-185 MFKIQ
+185 MFRIQ

-195 SQEELLTLV
+195 SQEELLTIV
-204 EEVSQDGSIDSGEGD
+204 EEASQDGGIDSGEGD

-239 VDLVGVSV
+239 VDLEGVSV
-247 EATKEEIAALFTET
+247 EATKEEIAAAFTET

-266 LVYKDNMDSIV
+266 LVYKENMDSIV
-277 GVIHQKDLYEGT
+277 GVIHQKDLYSGT
-289 GLTVKPLK
+289 GLTKKPLK
-297 EIIAPAIYI
+297 DIIAPAIYI

-312 NDILKTLQREKSH
+312 SDILKTLQREKSH

-357 DEVEEEFRQLSENT
+357 DEVEEDFRQLSENT
-371 YRVDCDVTMDDFC
+371 YRVDCNVTMDDFC

-408 VPEKGDKLTIDNL
+408 VPEKGDKLQIENL

-440 REKKTEDDE
+440 NGKKTDDDE

>member
-1 MYRCAFLRVF
+1 M
-11 RIFASLNFSER
+11 
-22 AAASAATKKMNNT
+22 
-35 LAAQLAVM
+35 AAQLAIM
-43 LFCIIMSGYFSATET
+43 LFCIIMSAYFSATET
-58 AFSTFNRAKIKT
+58 AFSTFNRAKLKP

-84 IAENYDKLIST
+84 LAENYDKLIST
-95 VLIGNNIVNI
+95 ILIGNNIVNI
-105 TLASLGTIVF
+105 ALASLGTLVF
-115 VNLMGDVGATVSTAV
+115 VNLIGDAGATVSTVV
-130 ITVVVLIFGEISPK
+130 ITVLVLIFGEISPK

-155 MFSSSLISVLIK
+155 MFAAPLIGFLVK

-174 LFSQWKKLLAK
+174 IFSQWKKLLAK
-185 MFKIQ
+185 MFRIQ

-195 SQEELLTLV
+195 SQEELLTIV
-204 EEVSQDGSIDSGEGD
+204 EEASQDGGIDSGEGD

-239 VDLVGVSV
+239 VDLEGVSV
-247 EATKEEIAALFTET
+247 EATKEEIAAAFTET

-266 LVYKDNMDSIV
+266 LVYKENMDSIV
-277 GVIHQKDLYEGT
+277 GVIHQKDLYSGT
-289 GLTVKPLK
+289 GLTKKPLK
-297 EIIAPAIYI
+297 DIIAPAIYI

-312 NDILKTLQREKSH
+312 SDILKTLQREKSH

-357 DEVEEEFRQLSENT
+357 DEVEEDFRQLSENT
-371 YRVDCDVTMDDFC
+371 YRVDCNVTMDDFC
-384 AFFDIRAEYESVSLS
+384 AFFDIHAEYESVSLS

-408 VPEKGDKLTIDNL
+408 VPEKGDRLQIENL

-440 REKKTEDDE
+440 NGKKTDDDE

>member
-1 MYRCAFLRVF
+1 MAV
-11 RIFASLNFSER
+11 
-22 AAASAATKKMNNT
+22 
-35 LAAQLAVM
+35 QLAIM
-43 LFCIIMSGYFSATET
+43 LFCIIMSAYFSATET
-58 AFSTFNRAKIKT
+58 AFSTFNRAKLKP

-84 IAENYDKLIST
+84 LAENYDKLIST
-95 VLIGNNIVNI
+95 ILIGNNIVNI
-105 TLASLGTIVF
+105 ALASLGTLVF
-115 VNLMGDVGATVSTAV
+115 VNLIGDAGATVSTVV
-130 ITVVVLIFGEISPK
+130 ITVLVLIFGEISPK

-155 MFSSSLISVLIK
+155 MFAAPLIGFLVK

-174 LFSQWKKLLAK
+174 IFSQWKKLLAK
-185 MFKIQ
+185 MFRIQ

-195 SQEELLTLV
+195 SQEELLTIV
-204 EEVSQDGSIDSGEGD
+204 EEASQDGGIDSGEGD

-239 VDLVGVSV
+239 VDLEGVSV
-247 EATKEEIAALFTET
+247 EATKEEIAAAFTET

-266 LVYKDNMDSIV
+266 LVYKENMDSIV
-277 GVIHQKDLYEGT
+277 GVIHQKDLYSGT
-289 GLTVKPLK
+289 GLTKKPLK
-297 EIIAPAIYI
+297 DIIAPAIHI

-312 NDILKTLQREKSH
+312 SDILKTLQREKSH

-357 DEVEEEFRQLSENT
+357 DEVEEDFRQLSENT
-371 YRVDCDVTMDDFC
+371 YRVDCNVTMDDFC

-408 VPEKGDKLTIDNL
+408 VPEKGDRLQIENL

-440 REKKTEDDE
+440 NGKKTDDDE

>member
-1 MYRCAFLRVF
+1 M
-11 RIFASLNFSER
+11 
-22 AAASAATKKMNNT
+22 
-35 LAAQLAVM
+35 AAQLAIM
-43 LFCIIMSGYFSATET
+43 LFCIIMSAYFSATET
-58 AFSTFNRAKIKT
+58 AFSTFNRAKLKP
-70 LAERGNKKASKVLK
+70 LAERGNKKASTVLK

-105 TLASLGTIVF
+105 ALASLGTLVF
-115 VNLMGDVGATVSTAV
+115 VNLIGDAGATVSTMV
-130 ITVVVLIFGEISPK
+130 ITVLVLIFGEISPK

-155 MFSSSLISVLIK
+155 MFAAPLIGFLMK

-174 LFSQWKKLLAK
+174 IFSQWKKLLAK
-185 MFKIQ
+185 MFRIQ

-195 SQEELLTLV
+195 SQEELLTIV
-204 EEVSQDGSIDSGEGD
+204 EEASQDGGIDSGEGD

-239 VDLVGVSV
+239 VDLEGVSV
-247 EATKEEIAALFTET
+247 EATKEEIAAAFTET

-266 LVYKDNMDSIV
+266 LVYKENMDSIV
-277 GVIHQKDLYEGT
+277 GVIHQKDLYSGT
-289 GLTVKPLK
+289 GLTKKPLK
-297 EIIAPAIYI
+297 DIIAPAIYI

-312 NDILKTLQREKSH
+312 SDILKTLQREKSH

-357 DEVEEEFRQLSENT
+357 DEVEEDFRQLSENT
-371 YRVDCDVTMDDFC
+371 YRVDCNVTMDDFC

-408 VPEKGDKLTIDNL
+408 VPEKGDRLQIENL

-440 REKKTEDDE
+440 NGKKTDDDE

>member
-1 MYRCAFLRVF
+1 MAV
-11 RIFASLNFSER
+11 
-22 AAASAATKKMNNT
+22 
-35 LAAQLAVM
+35 QLAIM
-43 LFCIIMSGYFSATET
+43 LFCIIMSAYFSATET
-58 AFSTFNRAKIKT
+58 AFSTFNRAKLKP

-84 IAENYDKLIST
+84 LAENYDKLIST
-95 VLIGNNIVNI
+95 ILIGNNIVNI
-105 TLASLGTIVF
+105 ALASLGTLVF
-115 VNLMGDVGATVSTAV
+115 VNLIGDAGATVSTV
-130 ITVVVLIFGEISPK
+130 VVTVLVLIFGEISPK

-155 MFSSSLISVLIK
+155 MFAAPLIGFLVK

-174 LFSQWKKLLAK
+174 IFSQWKKLLAR
-185 MFKIQ
+185 MFRIQ

-195 SQEELLTLV
+195 SQEELLTIV
-204 EEVSQDGSIDSGEGD
+204 EEASQDGGIDSGEGD

-239 VDLVGVSV
+239 VDLEGVSV
-247 EATKEEIAALFTET
+247 EATKEEIAAAFTET

-266 LVYKDNMDSIV
+266 LVYKENMDSIV
-277 GVIHQKDLYEGT
+277 GVIHQKDLYSGT
-289 GLTVKPLK
+289 GLTKKPLK
-297 EIIAPAIYI
+297 DIIAPAIYI

-312 NDILKTLQREKSH
+312 SDILKTLQREKSH

-357 DEVEEEFRQLSENT
+357 DEVEEDFRQLSENT
-371 YRVDCDVTMDDFC
+371 YRVDCNVTMDDFC
-384 AFFDIRAEYESVSLS
+384 AFFDIHAEYESVSLS

-408 VPEKGDKLTIDNL
+408 VPEKGDRLQIENL

-440 REKKTEDDE
+440 NGKKTDDDE

>member
-1 MYRCAFLRVF
+1 MRFTHPP
-11 RIFASLNFSER
+11 FAKIIER
-22 AAASAATKKMNNT
+22 AVRQIPQNKKMNNT
-35 LAAQLAVM
+35 MAAQLAIM
-43 LFCIIMSGYFSATET
+43 LFCIIMSAYFSATET
-58 AFSTFNRAKIKT
+58 AFSTFNRAKLKT

-105 TLASLGTIVF
+105 ALASLGTLVF
-115 VNLMGDVGATVSTAV
+115 VNLIGDAGATVSTVV
-130 ITVVVLIFGEISPK
+130 ITVLVLIFGEISPK

-155 MFSSSLISVLIK
+155 MFAAPLIGFLVK

-174 LFSQWKKLLAK
+174 IFSQWKKLLAK
-185 MFKIQ
+185 MFRIQ

-195 SQEELLTLV
+195 SQEELLTIV
-204 EEVSQDGSIDSGEGD
+204 EEASQDGGIDSGEGD

-239 VDLVGVSV
+239 VDLEGVSV
-247 EATKEEIAALFTET
+247 EATKEEIAAAFTET

-266 LVYKDNMDSIV
+266 LVYKENMDSIV
-277 GVIHQKDLYEGT
+277 GVIHQKDLYSGT
-289 GLTVKPLK
+289 GLTKKPLK
-297 EIIAPAIYI
+297 DIIAPAIYI

-312 NDILKTLQREKSH
+312 SDILKTLQREKSH

-357 DEVEEEFRQLSENT
+357 DEVEEDFRQLSENT
-371 YRVDCDVTMDDFC
+371 YRVDCNVTMDDFC

-408 VPEKGDKLTIDNL
+408 VPEKGDRLQIENL

-440 REKKTEDDE
+440 NVKKTDDDE

>member
-1 MYRCAFLRVF
+1 MRFTRPP
-11 RIFASLNFSER
+11 FAKIIER
-22 AAASAATKKMNNT
+22 AVRQIPQNKKMNNT
-35 LAAQLAVM
+35 MAAQLAIM
-43 LFCIIMSGYFSATET
+43 LFCIIMSAYFSATET
-58 AFSTFNRAKIKT
+58 AFSTFNRAKLKP

-105 TLASLGTIVF
+105 ALASLGTLVF
-115 VNLMGDVGATVSTAV
+115 VNLIGDAGATVSTMV
-130 ITVVVLIFGEISPK
+130 ITVLVLIFGEISPK

-155 MFSSSLISVLIK
+155 MFAAPLIGFLVK

-174 LFSQWKKLLAK
+174 IFSQWKKLLAK
-185 MFKIQ
+185 MFRIQ

-195 SQEELLTLV
+195 SQEELLTIV
-204 EEVSQDGSIDSGEGD
+204 EEASQDGGIDSGEGD

-239 VDLVGVSV
+239 VDLEGVSV
-247 EATKEEIAALFTET
+247 EATKEEIAAAFTET

-266 LVYKDNMDSIV
+266 LVYKENMDSIV
-277 GVIHQKDLYEGT
+277 GVIHQKDLYSGT
-289 GLTVKPLK
+289 GLTKKPLK
-297 EIIAPAIYI
+297 DIIAPAIYI

-312 NDILKTLQREKSH
+312 SDILKTLQREKSH

-357 DEVEEEFRQLSENT
+357 DEVEEVFRQLSENT
-371 YRVDCDVTMDDFC
+371 YRVDCNVTMDDFC

-408 VPEKGDKLTIDNL
+408 VPEKGDRLQIENL

-440 REKKTEDDE
+440 NGKKTDDDE

>member
-1 MYRCAFLRVF
+1 MRFTRPP
-11 RIFASLNFSER
+11 FAKIIER
-22 AAASAATKKMNNT
+22 AVRQIPQNKKMNNT
-35 LAAQLAVM
+35 MAVQLAIM
-43 LFCIIMSGYFSATET
+43 LFCIIMSAYFSATET
-58 AFSTFNRAKIKT
+58 AFSTFNRAKLKP

-84 IAENYDKLIST
+84 LAENYDKLIST
-95 VLIGNNIVNI
+95 ILIGNNIVNI
-105 TLASLGTIVF
+105 ALASLGTLVF
-115 VNLMGDVGATVSTAV
+115 VNLIGDAGATVSTVV
-130 ITVVVLIFGEISPK
+130 ITVLVLIFGEISPK

-155 MFSSSLISVLIK
+155 MFAAPLIGFLVK

-174 LFSQWKKLLAK
+174 IFSQWKKLLAR
-185 MFKIQ
+185 MFRIQ

-195 SQEELLTLV
+195 SQEELLTIV
-204 EEVSQDGSIDSGEGD
+204 EEASQDGGIDSGEGD

-239 VDLVGVSV
+239 VDLEGVSV
-247 EATKEEIAALFTET
+247 EATKEEIAAAFTET

-266 LVYKDNMDSIV
+266 LVYKENMDSIV
-277 GVIHQKDLYEGT
+277 GVIHQKDLYSGT
-289 GLTVKPLK
+289 GLTKKPLK
-297 EIIAPAIYI
+297 DIIAPAIYI

-312 NDILKTLQREKSH
+312 SDILKTLQREKSH

-357 DEVEEEFRQLSENT
+357 DEVEEDFRQLSENT
-371 YRVDCDVTMDDFC
+371 YRVDCNVTMDDFC
-384 AFFDIRAEYESVSLS
+384 AFFDIHAEYESVSLS

-408 VPEKGDKLTIDNL
+408 VPEKGDRLQIENL

-440 REKKTEDDE
+440 NGKKTDDDE

>member
-1 MYRCAFLRVF
+1 M
-11 RIFASLNFSER
+11 
-22 AAASAATKKMNNT
+22 
-35 LAAQLAVM
+35 AVM

-58 AFSTFNRAKIKT
+58 AFSTFNRAKVKT
-70 LAERGNKKASKVLK
+70 LAERGNKKAAKVLK
-84 IAENYDKLIST
+84 IAESYDKLIST

-105 TLASLGTIVF
+105 TLASLGTVVF
-115 VNLMGDVGATVSTAV
+115 VNLIGDAGATVSTAV
-130 ITVVVLIFGEISPK
+130 ITVLVLVFGEISPK

-155 MFSSSLISVLIK
+155 MFSAPLIGALMKI
-167 VFTPLNF
+167 FTPLNF
-174 LFSQWKKLLAK
+174 VFSQWKKLLAK
-185 MFKIQ
+185 MFKIK

-239 VDLVGVSV
+239 VDLAGVS
-247 EATKEEIAALFTET
+247 ADASKEEIAAAFTET

-277 GVIHQKDLYEGT
+277 GVIHQKDLYSGT
-289 GLTVKPLK
+289 GLTKKPLK
-297 EIIAPAIYI
+297 DIIAPAIYI

-312 NDILKTLQREKSH
+312 SDILKTLQQEKSH

-371 YRVDCDVTMDDFC
+371 FRVDCDVTMDDFC

-408 VPEKGDKLTIDNL
+408 VPEKGDRLSIENL
-421 DITVNE
+421 DITVTD
-427 IGSHRAESVIVKV
+427 IGSHRAEYVHVKV
-440 REKKTEDDE
+440 NKKKSEDDE

>member
-1 MYRCAFLRVF
+1 M
-11 RIFASLNFSER
+11 
-22 AAASAATKKMNNT
+22 
-35 LAAQLAVM
+35 AAQLAIM
-43 LFCIIMSGYFSATET
+43 LFCIIMSAYFSATET
-58 AFSTFNRAKIKT
+58 AFSTFNRAKLKP

-105 TLASLGTIVF
+105 ALASLGTLVF
-115 VNLMGDVGATVSTAV
+115 VNLIGDAGATVSTMV
-130 ITVVVLIFGEISPK
+130 ITVLVLIFGEISPK

-155 MFSSSLISVLIK
+155 MFAAPLIGFLVK

-174 LFSQWKKLLAK
+174 IFSQWKKLLAK
-185 MFKIQ
+185 MFRIQ

-195 SQEELLTLV
+195 SQEELLTIV
-204 EEVSQDGSIDSGEGD
+204 EEARQDGGIDSGEGD

-239 VDLVGVSV
+239 VDLEGVSV
-247 EATKEEIAALFTET
+247 EATKEEIAAAFTET

-266 LVYKDNMDSIV
+266 LVYKENMDSIV
-277 GVIHQKDLYEGT
+277 GVIHQKDLYSGT
-289 GLTVKPLK
+289 GLTKKPLK
-297 EIIAPAIYI
+297 DIIAPAIYI

-312 NDILKTLQREKSH
+312 SDILKTLQREKSH

-348 LVGDIWDEH
+348 LVGEIWDEH
-357 DEVEEEFRQLSENT
+357 DEVEEVFRQLSENT
-371 YRVDCDVTMDDFC
+371 YRVDCNVTMDDFC

-408 VPEKGDKLTIDNL
+408 VPEKGDRLQIENL

-440 REKKTEDDE
+440 NGKKTDDDE

>member
-1 MYRCAFLRVF
+1 MAV
-11 RIFASLNFSER
+11 
-22 AAASAATKKMNNT
+22 
-35 LAAQLAVM
+35 QLAIM
-43 LFCIIMSGYFSATET
+43 LFCIIMSAYFSATET
-58 AFSTFNRAKIKT
+58 AFSTFNRAKLKP

-84 IAENYDKLIST
+84 LAENYDKLIST
-95 VLIGNNIVNI
+95 ILIGNNIVNI
-105 TLASLGTIVF
+105 ALASLGTLVF
-115 VNLMGDVGATVSTAV
+115 VNLIGDAGATVSTVV
-130 ITVVVLIFGEISPK
+130 ITVLVLIFGEISPK

-155 MFSSSLISVLIK
+155 MFAAPLIGFLVK

-174 LFSQWKKLLAK
+174 IFSQWKKLLAR
-185 MFKIQ
+185 MFRIQ

-195 SQEELLTLV
+195 SQEELLTIV
-204 EEVSQDGSIDSGEGD
+204 EEASQDGGIDSGEGD

-239 VDLVGVSV
+239 VDLEGVSV
-247 EATKEEIAALFTET
+247 EATKEEIAAAFTET

-266 LVYKDNMDSIV
+266 LVYKENMDSIV
-277 GVIHQKDLYEGT
+277 GVIHQKDLYSGT
-289 GLTVKPLK
+289 GLTKKPLK
-297 EIIAPAIYI
+297 DIIAPAIYI

-312 NDILKTLQREKSH
+312 SDILKTLQREKSH

-357 DEVEEEFRQLSENT
+357 DEVEEDFRQLSENT
-371 YRVDCDVTMDDFC
+371 YRVDCNVTMDDFC
-384 AFFDIRAEYESVSLS
+384 AFFDIHAEYESVSLS

-408 VPEKGDKLTIDNL
+408 VPEKGDRLQIENL

-440 REKKTEDDE
+440 NGKKTDDDE